1 MWQNVRFKTD
11 YQRGCAWLKTLVTA
25 HFPRGKETAKTRC
38 SHKANLAARDT
49 CSRPSRCIVLVLV
62 VLGVCLFLPIFVSFC
77 VFWYFVHSPVKY
89 FLFFS
94 YSSLRE
100 PILFGHDDLQSAAVS
115 VKLTVGDWQ
124 KRKKTSGRTKGPEM
138 AKKKK
143 LSQKKKRGRRP
154 VDTHKEMTISTGG
167 GLLYIDERP
176 TKNGRKQA
184 ESIRGHSNPL
194 GDLPWPRFP
203 GPLALPHP
211 A

>member
-138 AKKKK
+138 AKKK
-143 LSQKKKRGRRP
+143 
-154 VDTHKEMTISTGG
+154 
-167 GLLYIDERP
+167 
-176 TKNGRKQA
+176 N
-184 ESIRGHSNPL
+184 
-194 GDLPWPRFP
+194 
-203 GPLALPHP
+203 
-211 A
+211 